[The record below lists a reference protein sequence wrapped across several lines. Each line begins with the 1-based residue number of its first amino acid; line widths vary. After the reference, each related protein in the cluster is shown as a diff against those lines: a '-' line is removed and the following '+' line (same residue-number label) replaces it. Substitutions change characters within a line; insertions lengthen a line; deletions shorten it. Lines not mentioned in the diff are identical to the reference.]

1 VGGGTDPGG
10 VHAPGCAPHCP
21 APALPNCGP
30 AFRSEI
36 TSEMISAGKKQKKPN
51 RNHNTNERPLCD
63 AMAAGMSASA
73 TANAR
78 KTKENVPEYERPLTV

>member
-1 VGGGTDPGG
+1 
-10 VHAPGCAPHCP
+10 
-21 APALPNCGP
+21 
-30 AFRSEI
+30 
-36 TSEMISAGKKQKKPN
+36 MINAGKKQKKPN

-78 KTKENVPEYERPLTV
+78 KTKEKVPEYERPLTV